1 MASMASQD
9 SQPFHWHYGEL
20 DDKNFQIHGKGL
32 LLIVILFA
40 VLLFFTLLCLY
51 AKWVCRYRRQLS
63 PGAAAGGH
71 QPNPNLQAGV
81 PPSHHRAGLDPAVI
95 GRIPVQL
102 HAASPAEEAVQCS
115 ICLSNFVEGEKVKV
129 LPRCHHTFHPEC
141 VDKWLG
147 THSSCPLCRAALG
160 DADPDRIDI
169 AVV

>member
-1 MASMASQD
+1 MASQD

-32 LLIVILFA
+32 LLIVVLFA

-51 AKWVCRYRRQLS
+51 ARWVCRYRRQLS
-63 PGAAAGGH
+63 PGPLADGH
-71 QPNPNLQAGV
+71 HHATNI
-81 PPSHHRAGLDPAVI
+81 PPLHQRTGLDPAAI
-95 GRIPVQL
+95 SSIPVLL
-102 HAASPAEEAVQCS
+102 HVTSPADDVQCS

-129 LPRCHHTFHPEC
+129 LPLCHHTFHPEC
-141 VDKWLG
+141 VDKWLR

-160 DADPDRIDI
+160 DSDPDRIN